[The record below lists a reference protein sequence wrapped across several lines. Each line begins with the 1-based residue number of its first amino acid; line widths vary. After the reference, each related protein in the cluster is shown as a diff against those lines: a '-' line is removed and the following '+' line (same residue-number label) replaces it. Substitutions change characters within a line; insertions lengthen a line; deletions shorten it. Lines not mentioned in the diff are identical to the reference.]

1 MADNGRAWM
10 RKAAVTGVT
19 VVLVAGCGTTTGAGH
34 TTQDQALPAPS
45 VLDATQRPITADLRA
60 CAGAEAILGHL
71 TSETAQ
77 WSPNLNPFDKT
88 ISKRLASR
96 ARDLAAQAQQ
106 AEDPGVRSA
115 VRASAGSF
123 SSVSVAM
130 RSRKRA
136 RVDQAIAASRVTYKD
151 LKGVCHLDEK

>member
-10 RKAAVTGVT
+10 RKAAGAGVA
-19 VVLVAGCGTTTGAGH
+19 VVLVVGCGTNTATDH
-34 TTQDQALPAPS
+34 TTQDKALPAPS
-45 VLDATQRPITADLRA
+45 VVDPTQRLITGDFRA

-96 ARDLAAQAQQ
+96 ARDLAAQARQ
-106 AEDPGVRSA
+106 AEDPGVESA

-123 SSVSVAM
+123 SGVSVAM

-136 RVDQAIAASRVTYKD
+136 RVDQAIAVSRVTYKD
-151 LKGVCHLDEK
+151 LKRVCHLDED